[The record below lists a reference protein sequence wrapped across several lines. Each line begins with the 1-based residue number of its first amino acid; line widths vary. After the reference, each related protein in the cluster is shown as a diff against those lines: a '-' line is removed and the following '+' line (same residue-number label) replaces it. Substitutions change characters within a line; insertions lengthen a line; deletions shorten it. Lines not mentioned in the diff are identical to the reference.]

1 MSWYRKIKSIYSIS
15 FVTISFIIWSTL
27 SKWLFQN
34 PVEYK
39 LFLICI
45 CVVFFTQYISSVKLS
60 KILVIILPL
69 GASIICSVI
78 FFKESA
84 IILNIIYLLFSI
96 LTIYFL
102 DDAPIVH
109 SQYKE
114 DINKS
119 IGVLIFIWIISF
131 RLGIDF
137 VDEIYKFHIL
147 YIIMII
153 ILMRET
159 QRYAY
164 DIKSKTSMVTN
175 IIIGFSVLTLSLD
188 YASKIII
195 GLLGMLMG
203 LADVATNIIIT
214 VLNMIFGSGMNFI
227 SNLVSMLLKE
237 KPILDESV
245 TSFEPVIIDGIKAF
259 NVPIE
264 KPDFLNKY
272 RESQL
277 PAIPVL
283 VFKIMIILIILYVLY
298 KFLTRFRSKAKTFN
312 EFIEEKERI
321 VGKNKKKH
329 WVKGLV
335 GKIISGSGS
344 NRDKIL
350 YTYKGFE
357 KITQQA
363 DIYKT
368 YMTAT
373 QLKNSTKVVVDNFDD
388 LEELTATYNEAK
400 FSIHDITEEQVQQAR
415 KGHKNIRRQ
424 L

>member
-1 MSWYRKIKSIYSIS
+1 MSGYRKVKSIYSIS

-39 LFLICI
+39 LFLICS
-45 CVVFFTQYISSVKLS
+45 CVVLFTQYVASVKHN

-69 GASIICSVI
+69 GVSIIASVI

-84 IILNIIYLLFSI
+84 IILNTMYLLFAI
-96 LTIYFL
+96 FTIYFMK
-102 DDAPIVH
+102 DTPIVY

-119 IGVLIFIWIISF
+119 MFVLIFIWMISF
-131 RLGIDF
+131 RLGLDF

-175 IIIGFSVLTLSLD
+175 IIIGFSVLTLSMN
-188 YASKIII
+188 YAGKIIK
-195 GLLGMLMG
+195 GLLSMLMG
-203 LADVATNIIIT
+203 LTDFVWDIIIT
-214 VLNMIFGSGMNFI
+214 ILNKIFGSGINYI
-227 SNLVSMLLKE
+227 SNSISMLLKE

-245 TSFEPVIIDGIKAF
+245 TSFEPVIIEGIKV
-259 NVPIE
+259 VPIE

-283 VFKIMIILIILYVLY
+283 IFKIMITLIILYLLY
-298 KFLTRFRSKAKTFN
+298 KFLIRFRSKAKTYN
-312 EFIEEKERI
+312 GFIEEKERI
-321 VGKNKKKH
+321 ISKNKKKH
-329 WVKGLV
+329 WVKGLF
-335 GKIISGSGS
+335 GKFFEGNGS

-350 YTYKGFE
+350 FTYKDFE
-357 KITQQA
+357 KITEHA

-373 QLKNSTKVVVDNFDD
+373 QLKNLTKVVVGNFDN
-388 LEELTATYNEAK
+388 LEEMTASYNEAK
-400 FSIHDITEEQVQQAR
+400 FSIHDITQEQVQQVK
-415 KGHKNIRRQ
+415 KGHRNIKRQ